1 MKLDSIPEL
10 LFASAVGMDP
20 LLNGFSGVLVEVYRE
35 REPSGGFR
43 YVLLETAAATGDRL
57 LRFSSN
63 DGELVYAAL
72 ASELGDPSR

>member
-20 LLNGFSGVLVEVYRE
+20 LLDGFTGVLVEVYRE

-72 ASELGDPSR
+72 ASELGEPSR